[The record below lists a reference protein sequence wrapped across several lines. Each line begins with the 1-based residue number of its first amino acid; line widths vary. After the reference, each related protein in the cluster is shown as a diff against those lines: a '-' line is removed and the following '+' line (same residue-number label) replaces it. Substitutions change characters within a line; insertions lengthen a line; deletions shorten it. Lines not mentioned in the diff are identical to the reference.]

1 MVDQVRRNE
10 VTAVI
15 CPASER
21 SFARVCQCAQ
31 IHDECDGVVGGIFV
45 VPAPLPE
52 FVDRIAPALLLT
64 TPRDGNH
71 RRGGGHR

>member
-1 MVDQVRRNE
+1 MRW
-10 VTAVI
+10 
-15 CPASER
+15 
-21 SFARVCQCAQ
+21 
-31 IHDECDGVVGGIFV
+31 GGRGGLFV

-64 TPRDGNH
+64 APRDGNH